1 MFVVIDSEK
10 RYFSSFLRQL
20 VIFLFFFLMIRRPP
34 ISTLTDTLFPYTT
47 LFRSASTAPQ
57 VALAAPAA
65 PAAPIVQPAP
75 AVEPTPA
82 TPTAPPLTP
91 ASPNAAQL
99 ATKADQM
106 QVTLKP
112 SEAAEIK
119 LDMRKGATVNYT
131 WSTKGGLVNVD
142 AHGDPYDAP
151 KGFYHGYGKDRQIN
165 GKDGVLEAAFDGK
178 HGWFWRNRSKGT
190 VTITLKTDGNYQSIK
205 RVV

>member
-1 MFVVIDSEK
+1 MCFLVFCCFKQKTAYEMRISDW
-10 RYFSSFLRQL
+10 SSDVCSSDL
-20 VIFLFFFLMIRRPP
+20 
-34 ISTLTDTLFPYTT
+34 
-47 LFRSASTAPQ
+47 
-57 VALAAPAA
+57 
-65 PAAPIVQPAP
+65 
-75 AVEPTPA
+75 EPTPA
-82 TPTAPPLTP
+82 TPTAPLLTP

-178 HGWFWRNRSKGT
+178 HGWFWRNRSTAT
-190 VTITLKTDGNYQSIK
+190 VTIP
-205 RVV
+205 